1 MEAAD
6 TLLRMGAYGDR
17 FGTKPEGL
25 SIARLRE
32 EFPHGARVADRVDA
46 AASWTRVRT
55 ENGRVRLWHEVT
67 DAELERLLA
76 ERAQEGADTL
86 RTEEHKSELQ
96 SLMRNSHADFCL
108 Q

>member
-55 ENGRVRLWHEVT
+55 ENGRVRLWHEVN
-67 DAELERLLA
+67 DAEIEGLFAGLGRGAWRERGWQYVSDSVVGL
-76 ERAQEGADTL
+76 
-86 RTEEHKSELQ
+86 
-96 SLMRNSHADFCL
+96 
-108 Q
+108 

>member
-67 DAELERLLA
+67 DAELERLPA
-76 ERAQEGADTL
+76 VRGQEGGSAEDTA
-86 RTEEHKSELQ
+86 ELQ
-96 SLMRNSHADFCL
+96 SIMRTAYSVY
-108 Q
+108 